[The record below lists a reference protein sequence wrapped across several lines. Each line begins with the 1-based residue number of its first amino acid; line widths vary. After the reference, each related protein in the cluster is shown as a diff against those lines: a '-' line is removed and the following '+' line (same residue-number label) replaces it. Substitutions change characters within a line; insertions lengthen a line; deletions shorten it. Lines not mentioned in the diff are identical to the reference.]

1 MTKQEVYEILLVED
15 NAQDA
20 EMVRWA
26 LQKEKLADKLVTVKD
41 GAEAL
46 DFLFGKGAYAMR
58 DIERKPKVIFLD
70 LKLPRLDGLEVLR
83 IIKNDEKTKGIP
95 VVILTSSHEFRD
107 VQISYK
113 LGVNSYVVKPVKAES
128 FDKSVREM
136 GTYWLSINHVPA

>member
-1 MTKQEVYEILLVED
+1 MSNQHGYEILLVED

-26 LQKEKLADKLVTVKD
+26 LKKENLADKLVIVKD

-46 DFLFGKGAYAMR
+46 DYLFGKGNYSDR
-58 DIERKPKVIFLD
+58 DIEKKPKVIFLD
-70 LKLPRLDGLEVLR
+70 IKLPRLDGLEVLKK
-83 IIKNDEKTKGIP
+83 IKGDEKTKGIP
-95 VVILTSSHEFRD
+95 VVMLTSSHEHRD
-107 VQISYK
+107 VMTSYK

>member
-1 MTKQEVYEILLVED
+1 MNNQESYDILLVED

-26 LQKEKLADKLVTVKD
+26 LKKEKLADKLMVVND
-41 GAEAL
+41 GAEAI
-46 DFLFGKGAYAMR
+46 DFLFAQGSYAHR
-58 DIERKPKVIFLD
+58 DVDKTPKVIFLD

-83 IIKNDEKTKGIP
+83 KIKADEKTRKIP
-95 VVILTSSHEFRD
+95 VVMLTSSHEHRD
-107 VQISYK
+107 VITSYK

>member
-1 MTKQEVYEILLVED
+1 MGGGRTGNRFHILLRTATKDREMTKQETYEILLVED

-26 LQKEKLADKLVTVKD
+26 LQKEKLAEKLVIVKD

-58 DIERKPKVIFLD
+58 DIEKRPKVIFLD

-83 IIKNDEKTKGIP
+83 IIKADEKTKGIP
-95 VVILTSSHEFRD
+95 VVILTSSHEHRD
-107 VQISYK
+107 V
-113 LGVNSYVVKPVKAES
+113 
-128 FDKSVREM
+128 M
-136 GTYWLSINHVPA
+136 T